1 MARVS
6 ALIARIRELLQ
17 KNRIARYGLLIL
29 VVVVA
34 GYLVAGRLFGGR
46 GATQPATRQPI
57 PAPSATRAPRPG
69 APAPAPGATPAPVP
83 AAPGAPGTTA
93 TPKTSVVPPGPTGR
107 PDPFI
112 PLIVATPPGQAPP
125 PGSMP
130 PPPFPVPGQ
139 LPPPPLP
146 GQVPGVPGGPVA
158 VTGIVGNSKA
168 VAVVVIGG
176 RTEIVTPGD
185 QIGDLRVLRI
195 DSTRRTVTFLQAGR
209 RFDVALGGE

>member
-29 VVVVA
+29 VVVVV

-46 GATQPATRQPI
+46 GAMQPATRQPI

-83 AAPGAPGTTA
+83 AAPGTTA
-93 TPKTSVVPPGPTGR
+93 APKTSVVPPGPTGR

-130 PPPFPVPGQ
+130 PPPFPVPGH
-139 LPPPPLP
+139 LPRPPLP
-146 GQVPGVPGGPVA
+146 GQVPGVPAGQAA
-158 VTGIVGNSKA
+158 VTG
-168 VAVVVIGG
+168 
-176 RTEIVTPGD
+176 
-185 QIGDLRVLRI
+185 
-195 DSTRRTVTFLQAGR
+195 TFA
-209 RFDVALGGE
+209 

>member
-17 KNRIARYGLLIL
+17 RNRIARYGLLIL

-83 AAPGAPGTTA
+83 AAAGAPGTTA
-93 TPKTSVVPPGPTGR
+93 APKTSVVPPCPTGL

-112 PLIVATPPGQAPP
+112 PLIVP
-125 PGSMP
+125 
-130 PPPFPVPGQ
+130 
-139 LPPPPLP
+139 
-146 GQVPGVPGGPVA
+146 
-158 VTGIVGNSKA
+158 
-168 VAVVVIGG
+168 
-176 RTEIVTPGD
+176 
-185 QIGDLRVLRI
+185 
-195 DSTRRTVTFLQAGR
+195 
-209 RFDVALGGE
+209 

>member
-6 ALIARIRELLQ
+6 AIIARIRELLQ

-83 AAPGAPGTTA
+83 AAPG
-93 TPKTSVVPPGPTGR
+93 
-107 PDPFI
+107 
-112 PLIVATPPGQAPP
+112 
-125 PGSMP
+125 
-130 PPPFPVPGQ
+130 
-139 LPPPPLP
+139 
-146 GQVPGVPGGPVA
+146 
-158 VTGIVGNSKA
+158 
-168 VAVVVIGG
+168 
-176 RTEIVTPGD
+176 TPGD